1 MYPKYKIIVDI
12 IHVRISDLPLIE
24 DISALR
30 QLHVNQLI
38 KTSGVVAS
46 STGVLPQLSMVKYDC
61 GKCNFVLGPFQQGQN
76 EEIKPGVCPECQSR
90 GPFDINMEQVY
101 LKPYLHVCAS

>member
-1 MYPKYKIIVDI
+1 MV
-12 IHVRISDLPLIE
+12 
-24 DISALR
+24 
-30 QLHVNQLI
+30 
-38 KTSGVVAS
+38 TS

-90 GPFDINMEQVY
+90 GPFEINMEQVNFFLDSSVPFHY
-101 LKPYLHVCAS
+101 PNCVLRLVVFGQVK